1 MLDPY
6 RTLGIST
13 DAGDEAI
20 HQAYLQQIRK
30 YPPERHPQEFKAV
43 RHAYELLETRHK
55 RLQYELFDT
64 EQPTLPELLEL
75 ALSKGESCRPDA
87 DALRQAIRQSLASA
101 HMPVPTVDK

>member
-6 RTLGIST
+6 HTLGISV
-13 DAGDEAI
+13 DADDETV

-30 YPPERHPQEFKAV
+30 HPPERYPQEFKAA
-43 RHAYELLETRHK
+43 RRAYELLETRHK

-75 ALSKGESCRPDA
+75 ALSKGEAHRPSVDQ
-87 DALRQAIRQSLASA
+87 LRQLVKQSIASA
-101 HMPVPTVDK
+101 NMPVATVDH

>member
-6 RTLGIST
+6 HILGISIS
-13 DAGDEAI
+13 AGDEAI

-30 YPPERHPQEFKAV
+30 YPPERNPQEFKKA
-43 RHAYELLETRHK
+43 RQAYELIETRHK

-75 ALSKGESCRPDA
+75 ALTPGEQCRPNA
-87 DALRQAIRQSLASA
+87 DTLRKVIKQSLASA
-101 HMPVPTVDK
+101 HMPVPTVDE